1 MLLLKWRRR
10 NKNHISVGCA
20 RGCALPQCIRPPSIC
35 IHPPGDFPKDRLLA
49 KYVNVLDSFGVAVVR
64 CWQMANKKKNIMKRR
79 KDTAL
84 ELFITTQELASSL
97 SLGGA
102 WWIAHSFRLSERA
115 ICGRVAQETSK
126 LKHLV
131 IARCI
136 SHRGIGVFR
145 FASVYHSIRDEYLK
159 GQTSGGVC
167 AQAISA
173 KNHFSVSFGV
183 GCKCFNYLLC
193 GFPIK
198 LGRNLTLKMLIWV
211 NIRY

>member
-1 MLLLKWRRR
+1 MATAQQE
-10 NKNHISVGCA
+10 HISVGCA

-64 CWQMANKKKNIMKRR
+64 CWQMANKKKNMKRR

-97 SLGGA
+97 SR
-102 WWIAHSFRLSERA
+102 HFFRLSGRA

-145 FASVYHSIRDEYLK
+145 FANVYHSIRDEYLK

-167 AQAISA
+167 AQAIYRR
-173 KNHFSVSFGV
+173 KTT
-183 GCKCFNYLLC
+183 
-193 GFPIK
+193 FP
-198 LGRNLTLKMLIWV
+198 
-211 NIRY
+211 